1 MTANHRHINTLETTM
16 AAKVPSP
23 FNPSAEMTADLPSRL
38 CGITSDATI
47 LFRDLSMA
55 LPMMP

>member
-1 MTANHRHINTLETTM
+1 M

-47 LFRDLSMA
+47 LSRNLSMVS
-55 LPMMP
+55 PMMP